1 VTSEGLAYL
10 ELRYH
15 LLLSF
20 AMNANFYLLL
30 RAEGGKTDPR
40 QHPVVDRLL
49 ALQVYTST
57 QGRIPKAKMTLLFA
71 SLDILVFY
79 ASLGASYSGTRPL
92 LF

>member
-1 VTSEGLAYL
+1 MTSDGLAYL

-30 RAEGGKTDPR
+30 RAEGQGQKGALDPR

-49 ALQVYTST
+49 GLQVS
-57 QGRIPKAKMTLLFA
+57 QNVARA
-71 SLDILVFY
+71 
-79 ASLGASYSGTRPL
+79 
-92 LF
+92 